1 MPPGKKCEARGE
13 PPDGPDMGI
22 CGDIDRPLRLS
33 WDPKTLSSP
42 PTEEVPGVQ
51 KVEISLL
58 FSLTFQRGGLFFV
71 VDICDSAFSL
81 WGVLLLLRPSR
92 DHGAG

>member
-1 MPPGKKCEARGE
+1 
-13 PPDGPDMGI
+13 MGI
-22 CGDIDRPLRLS
+22 WGDIDRPLGLS
-33 WDPKTLSSP
+33 WKDPKALSSP

-58 FSLTFQRGGLFFV
+58 FSLTFQRGGLFFL

-81 WGVLLLLRPSR
+81 WVVLLLLRPSR